1 MKNDL
6 LRIMDE
12 LVNGLSKLKNAT
24 QEKQKALIANN
35 YEALEIA
42 IHNEEKFLSSL
53 QAIHKNR
60 GFLLAE
66 IKKELTLNIP
76 KNKFTDFIY
85 AIRGKVER
93 DFLNKLIERNME
105 VEKAITEINA
115 INLQN
120 KFLTEQASEFNRSLM
135 NELFAGRQ
143 KSLLD
148 RKI

>member
-12 LVNGLSKLKNAT
+12 LVNGLNKLKNAT

-42 IHNEEKFLSSL
+42 INNEEKFLSSL

-93 DFLNKLIERNME
+93 DFLNKLIERNMV